1 MIDYES
7 DGKISEFQTLIDIV
21 EKLRA
26 PGGCPWDREQTH
38 ESLKRNLLEEA
49 HEALEAIDG
58 GDPSVISE
66 ELGDL
71 LVQIAFHA
79 DIAREAGTFDIGDV
93 VERINRK
100 LIRRHPHVFADESV
114 SDAREVER
122 NWERIKAEERAA
134 SGTHKSPVDGI
145 PASLPALA
153 AAQLMQDRVAR
164 AGFEWDD
171 ISGVLDKV
179 AEEIEEFRNARTPEE
194 QVHELGDILFVL
206 VNLSRWVD
214 AHAEDVLRQA
224 NARFRS
230 RYLGMEE
237 LAEERGLD
245 FEALPLEGKEELW
258 QEVKRR
264 NGSDDRR
271 EYARR
276 VMANPIRHYILAPHN
291 DVKPEWIEDII
302 SEPYYQETDPRD
314 GRELYYGWIEEIG
327 KWVKVV
333 VEDDRLLTAYINRRL
348 TRRFGDHSDQQAPDD
363 QI

>member
-1 MIDYES
+1 MTDYES
-7 DGKISEFQTLIDIV
+7 FGRLSEFQTLVDIV
-21 EKLRA
+21 ELLRA

-58 GDPSVISE
+58 GDPAVLSE

-79 DIAREAGTFDIGDV
+79 DIAREAGQFEMGDV

-100 LIRRHPHVFADESV
+100 LIRRHPHVFADEKV

-134 SGTHKSPVDGI
+134 SGTRKSPVDGI

-153 AAQLMQDRVAR
+153 ASQLMQDRVAR

-171 ISGVLDKV
+171 VSGVLDKI
-179 AEEIEEFRNARTPEE
+179 AEEIEEFRHASTHEERT
-194 QVHELGDILFVL
+194 HELGDILFAL

-237 LAEERGLD
+237 LAARRGID
-245 FEALPLEGKEELW
+245 FESLSLDQKEALW
-258 QEVKRR
+258 QEVKR
-264 NGSDDRR
+264 
-271 EYARR
+271 A
-276 VMANPIRHYILAPHN
+276 M
-291 DVKPEWIEDII
+291 
-302 SEPYYQETDPRD
+302 RD
-314 GRELYYGWIEEIG
+314 
-327 KWVKVV
+327 
-333 VEDDRLLTAYINRRL
+333 T
-348 TRRFGDHSDQQAPDD
+348 
-363 QI
+363 

>member
-1 MIDYES
+1 MNEYELSGQIS
-7 DGKISEFQTLIDIV
+7 DFQTLVDIV
-21 EKLRA
+21 AKLRA

-49 HEALEAIDG
+49 HEALEAIDA
-58 GDPSVISE
+58 GDPGVLTE

-79 DIAREAGTFDIGDV
+79 DIAREAGQFDMGDV
-93 VERINRK
+93 VERINQK

-134 SGTHKSPVDGI
+134 AGTRKSRVDGI

-153 AAQLMQDRVAR
+153 ASQLMQDRVAR

-171 ISGVLDKV
+171 VSGVLDKIE
-179 AEEIEEFRNARTPEE
+179 EEIGEFRQAKTPEE
-194 QVHELGDILFVL
+194 QVHELGDMLFAL

-224 NARFRS
+224 NSRFRA

-237 LAEERGLD
+237 LAAERGLD

-264 NGSDDRR
+264 NG
-271 EYARR
+271 
-276 VMANPIRHYILAPHN
+276 
-291 DVKPEWIEDII
+291 
-302 SEPYYQETDPRD
+302 
-314 GRELYYGWIEEIG
+314 
-327 KWVKVV
+327 
-333 VEDDRLLTAYINRRL
+333 
-348 TRRFGDHSDQQAPDD
+348 
-363 QI
+363 